1 MIKQRRKEMSKST
14 KIILAIVVVV
24 ALILIFDP
32 FGGSDIEGE
41 WEMTGGK
48 NHTTGESVV
57 TSEED
62 EYVMVFNDDGTGEIS
77 ARGAGLP
84 KEFEYSYED
93 GELII
98 DGDACECEI
107 DGDIMTITV
116 EINDRLLRR
125 TNEVTMTFE
134 RR

>member
-1 MIKQRRKEMSKST
+1 MSKST

-41 WEMTGGK
+41 WELTGAK
-48 NHTTGESVV
+48 NHTTGESKV

-98 DGDACECEI
+98 DGNACECEI

>member
-1 MIKQRRKEMSKST
+1 MSKST
-14 KIILAIVVVV
+14 KIILGIVVVV

-32 FGGSDIEGE
+32 FGGSGIEGE
-41 WEMTGGK
+41 WEMTGAK
-48 NHTTGESVV
+48 NHTTGESMV

-62 EYVMVFNDDGTGEIS
+62 EYIMVFNDDGTGEVS
-77 ARGAGLP
+77 ARGAGFP
-84 KEFEYSYED
+84 EEFEYSYED

-98 DGDACECEI
+98 DGEACKCEI

>member
-1 MIKQRRKEMSKST
+1 M
-14 KIILAIVVVV
+14 
-24 ALILIFDP
+24 
-32 FGGSDIEGE
+32 
-41 WEMTGGK
+41 
-48 NHTTGESVV
+48 V

-62 EYVMVFNDDGTGEIS
+62 EYIMVFNDDGTGEVS
-77 ARGAGLP
+77 ARGAGFP
-84 KEFEYSYED
+84 EEFEYSYED

-98 DGDACECEI
+98 DGEACKCEI